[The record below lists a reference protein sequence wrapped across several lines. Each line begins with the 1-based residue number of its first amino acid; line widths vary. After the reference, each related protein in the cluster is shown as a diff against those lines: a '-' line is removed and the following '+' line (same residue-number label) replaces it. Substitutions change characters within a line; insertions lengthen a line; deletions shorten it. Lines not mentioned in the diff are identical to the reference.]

1 MAFYQRPYIHVNV
14 CWHSGVPMGM
24 ESDGMATSTASK
36 RPRRSDRTRARILA
50 AARARFAAD
59 GYERTTIRAVAREA
73 KIDPSMVMRYF
84 GSKEGLFA
92 AAAEVELRLPNI
104 GGMPK
109 TRLGEAL
116 VAHFFE
122 LWDGDDD
129 TLQILLR
136 TSASNEDAA
145 ERARSLVRDQIAT
158 MVARVRGKRGSERIA
173 SLIATQMVGLAYCRY
188 VLRLPALLATPRES
202 LVKSIGATIQRY
214 LDTPPP

>member
-1 MAFYQRPYIHVNV
+1 MKRVTGRAV
-14 CWHSGVPMGM
+14 
-24 ESDGMATSTASK
+24 SK

-50 AARARFAAD
+50 AARARFSAD

-73 KIDPSMVMRYF
+73 SIDPSMVMRYF
-84 GSKEGLFA
+84 GSKDGLFA

-104 GGMPK
+104 LGIPK
-109 TRLGEAL
+109 SRIGEAL

-122 LWDGDDD
+122 LWDGEDDS
-129 TLQILLR
+129 LHILLR
-136 TSASNEDAA
+136 TSASNEEAA
-145 ERARSLVRDQIAT
+145 ERARSLVRSQIAT

-188 VLRLPALLATPRES
+188 VLRLPALLATPRAS

-214 LDTPPP
+214 LDSPAP

>member
-1 MAFYQRPYIHVNV
+1 MTTR
-14 CWHSGVPMGM
+14 
-24 ESDGMATSTASK
+24 TAAK

-50 AARARFAAD
+50 AARARFAGD

-73 KIDPSMVMRYF
+73 AIDPSMVMRYF

-104 GGMPK
+104 RGIPK
-109 TRLGEAL
+109 TRIGEAL
-116 VAHFFE
+116 VTHFFE

-136 TSASNEDAA
+136 TSASNEEAA
-145 ERARSLVRDQIAT
+145 ERARLLVRDQIAT
-158 MVARVRGKRGSERIA
+158 MVARVRGRRGSERIA

-188 VLRLPALLATPRES
+188 VLRLPALLATPREL

-214 LDTPPP
+214 LDSAQP

>member
-1 MAFYQRPYIHVNV
+1 
-14 CWHSGVPMGM
+14 
-24 ESDGMATSTASK
+24 MATSTASK

-59 GYERTTIRAVAREA
+59 GYERTTIRVVAREA

-109 TRLGEAL
+109 TRIGEAL

-136 TSASNEDAA
+136 TSASNDDAA
-145 ERARSLVRDQIAT
+145 ARARSLVRDQIAT
-158 MVARVRGKRGSERIA
+158 MVARVRGKRGSERVA

-214 LDTPPP
+214 LDTPLP

>member
-1 MAFYQRPYIHVNV
+1 
-14 CWHSGVPMGM
+14 MGM
-24 ESDGMATSTASK
+24 ESDGMATSTVSK
-36 RPRRSDRTRARILA
+36 RPRRSDRTRARILG

-104 GGMPK
+104 REIPR
-109 TRLGEAL
+109 TRVGEAI
-116 VAHFFE
+116 VAHSFK
-122 LWDGDDD
+122 LWDGDDG

-136 TSASNEDAA
+136 ASASNEDAA
-145 ERARSLVRDQIAT
+145 ERARSVVRDQIAT
-158 MVARVRGKRGSERIA
+158 MVALVRGKRGSERIA
-173 SLIATQMVGLAYCRY
+173 SLIATQMVGLAYCRH

-214 LDTPPP
+214 LDTPQR